1 MWVRGLKQRQNQQ
14 KEQQCQSHPMWVR
27 GLKQYPYLRN
37 LYKNKSH
44 PMWVRGLKPNEH
56 YEINPQICRI
66 LCGCV
71 D

>member
-1 MWVRGLKQRQNQQ
+1 MWVRGLKQ
-14 KEQQCQSHPMWVR
+14 
-27 GLKQYPYLRN
+27 LKNTEDSLSM
-37 LYKNKSH
+37 LSH